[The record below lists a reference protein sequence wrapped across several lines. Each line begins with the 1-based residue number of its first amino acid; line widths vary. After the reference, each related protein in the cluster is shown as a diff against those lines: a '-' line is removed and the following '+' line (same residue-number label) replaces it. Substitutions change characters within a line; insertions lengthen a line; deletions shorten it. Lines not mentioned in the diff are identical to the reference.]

1 MDVKVLLWI
10 TVVILLIAIFIS
22 EKLQR
27 AQKKKLDAL
36 NKLVRDKE
44 LEIER
49 NKADIWK
56 RNQEIQNLKNKV
68 ADIKKNENF
77 ALDMFSSDKEDLE
90 KILRIIERDY
100 SITIAS
106 KKYLIKLLAF
116 FLITNHSMLSIE
128 DLKTNKK
135 TLMDNTKTLRRY
147 IIYGNTASS
156 NKERLEI
163 GNALL
168 SLILYNKRSKD
179 K

>member
-56 RNQEIQNLKNKV
+56 RNQEIQSLKNKV

-77 ALDMFSSDKEDLE
+77 ALDVFSSDKE
-90 KILRIIERDY
+90 K
-100 SITIAS
+100 
-106 KKYLIKLLAF
+106 
-116 FLITNHSMLSIE
+116 
-128 DLKTNKK
+128 
-135 TLMDNTKTLRRY
+135 
-147 IIYGNTASS
+147 
-156 NKERLEI
+156 
-163 GNALL
+163 
-168 SLILYNKRSKD
+168 
-179 K
+179 